1 MAIKEFIRSE
11 IQNLGEISRLI
22 FEKINYS
29 QRVMQKIGDYCTVTS
44 ANSPFLAVQIY
55 FTGPNLISRLQS
67 HYQAILCIYLFKSI
81 LLIYFSQKDTQKQ
94 CFNYFTL
101 TIKEMKLVT
110 LTWTVYI
117 YTMVK
122 EGNNFVNNTD
132 LFHDFIEFSGVFSFL
147 CEVFQFENVAPI

>member
-1 MAIKEFIRSE
+1 
-11 IQNLGEISRLI
+11 
-22 FEKINYS
+22 
-29 QRVMQKIGDYCTVTS
+29 
-44 ANSPFLAVQIY
+44 
-55 FTGPNLISRLQS
+55 
-67 HYQAILCIYLFKSI
+67 
-81 LLIYFSQKDTQKQ
+81 
-94 CFNYFTL
+94 
-101 TIKEMKLVT
+101 MKLVT